1 VFIANHR
8 AFPEFIVPFET
19 KTTGPAGLSGR
30 ATAGEDEGVHV
41 GVAVGD
47 AVGVLVGEGVSVGEG
62 VIVGEGVSVGEGVIV
77 GEGVSVGEG
86 VIVGV
91 GEGAAML
98 LILIPSPK
106 LMRGITSFE
115 SYDRS
120 IRQCKAGDG
129 SSKDK
134 VLRQFIIG

>member
-1 VFIANHR
+1 MFVFIANHR

-47 AVGVLVGEGVSVGEG
+47 AVGVL
-62 VIVGEGVSVGEGVIV
+62 VGEGVSVGEGVIV

>member
-1 VFIANHR
+1 VFVFIANHR

-47 AVGVLVGEGVSVGEG
+47 AVGVL
-62 VIVGEGVSVGEGVIV
+62 VGEGVSVGEGVIV